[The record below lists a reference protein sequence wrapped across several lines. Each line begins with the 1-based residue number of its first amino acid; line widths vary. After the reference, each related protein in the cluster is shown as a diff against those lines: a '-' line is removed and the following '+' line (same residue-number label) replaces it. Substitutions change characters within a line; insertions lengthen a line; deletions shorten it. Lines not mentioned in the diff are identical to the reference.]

1 MFDLT
6 QKPMK
11 TLFKTFVL
19 LVAFLSFQ
27 CSGSDDN
34 SVLNDEVITQPILD
48 AKKAEIT
55 NYINSFDC
63 SGSCN
68 YIAFGSKP
76 CGGPK
81 EYLLF
86 PSSVN
91 LTQLQQMVT
100 EFNEMDHQYNI
111 QTNAVSDCA
120 VELPPTSVE
129 CVNGDC
135 VVIN

>member
-1 MFDLT
+1 
-6 QKPMK
+6 MK
-11 TLFKTFVL
+11 TLFKIFVL

-27 CSGSDDN
+27 CSDS
-34 SVLNDEVITQPILD
+34 NDEVITQPMLD
-48 AKKAEIT
+48 AKKAEII

-81 EYLLF
+81 EYLPF

-91 LTQLQQMVT
+91 LTQLQQMVS
-100 EFNEMDHQYNI
+100 EYNEMDHQYNI
-111 QTNAVSDCA
+111 QTNAISDCA
-120 VELPPTSVE
+120 VVLPPTTVE

-135 VVIN
+135 VVIY

>member
-1 MFDLT
+1 
-6 QKPMK
+6 MK
-11 TLFKTFVL
+11 HLFKTFVL
-19 LVAFLSFQ
+19 VVAFLSFQ
-27 CSGSDDN
+27 CSSSDNN
-34 SVLNDEVITQPILD
+34 SNDEVITQPILD
-48 AKKAEIT
+48 AKKTEII

-86 PSSVN
+86 SSSVN
-91 LTQLQQMVT
+91 LIQLQQMVS
-100 EFNEMDHQYNI
+100 EYNEMDHQHNI
-111 QTNAVSDCA
+111 QTNAISDCA
-120 VELPPTSVE
+120 VVLPPNSVE

-135 VVIN
+135 LVIN

>member
-11 TLFKTFVL
+11 TLFKIFVL

-48 AKKAEIT
+48 AKKAEII

-68 YIAFGSKP
+68 
-76 CGGPK
+76 
-81 EYLLF
+81 
-86 PSSVN
+86 
-91 LTQLQQMVT
+91 
-100 EFNEMDHQYNI
+100 
-111 QTNAVSDCA
+111 
-120 VELPPTSVE
+120 
-129 CVNGDC
+129 
-135 VVIN
+135 